1 MAIGTLRG
9 FLRAVRA
16 AASAWMAPD
25 GLHLL
30 FSLAK
35 RLTALFNAPVQV
47 RLGTPPA
54 TRTMRLLLGRRAMV
68 GPAFWAAAALVAQT
82 PAPPALAAGGPSS
95 LSGKPRPETG
105 VILLEPVVQSGTRS
119 SPSPSPSSIPS

>member
-16 AASAWMAPD
+16 AASAWMTPD
-25 GLHLL
+25 GLDLL
-30 FSLAK
+30 SCT
-35 RLTALFNAPVQV
+35 LTALFNAPVQV
-47 RLGTPPA
+47 RLGTPA

-105 VILLEPVVQSGTRS
+105 VILLEPVVQSGTGS
-119 SPSPSPSSIPS
+119 SPRPRPRPSPS

>member
-1 MAIGTLRG
+1 M
-9 FLRAVRA
+9 
-16 AASAWMAPD
+16 
-25 GLHLL
+25 
-30 FSLAK
+30 
-35 RLTALFNAPVQV
+35 TALFNAPVQV

-54 TRTMRLLLGRRAMV
+54 STMRLLLGRRAMV

>member
-1 MAIGTLRG
+1 MCCACCCLCLDDTGRVALD
-9 FLRAVRA
+9 
-16 AASAWMAPD
+16 MP
-25 GLHLL
+25 
-30 FSLAK
+30 
-35 RLTALFNAPVQV
+35 ALFNARVQV

>member
-1 MAIGTLRG
+1 
-9 FLRAVRA
+9 
-16 AASAWMAPD
+16 MAPD

-35 RLTALFNAPVQV
+35 RLTALFNA
-47 RLGTPPA
+47 RGESSLGHPS
-54 TRTMRLLLGRRAMV
+54 RQSTMRLLLGRRAMV